1 MNMLTKQ
8 ADNAAVSLIK
18 VVRNGQITLPAE
30 VRKTLMVKEGDYL
43 EASLVNGKVVLT
55 PVSVFDRDKTDQKLD
70 EILSRVKYTG
80 SQPAPSEEEI
90 LSDMVDIIHQMR
102 RENAEGGAR

>member
-8 ADNAAVSLIK
+8 ADSVPVSLIK

-55 PVSVFDRDKTDQKLD
+55 PVSVFDRDKTDQKLE

-80 SQPAPSEEEI
+80 PQPAPSEDEV
-90 LSDMVDIIHQMR
+90 LSDVVDIIHRMR
-102 RENAEGGAR
+102 SQNAEGGAR

>member
-8 ADNAAVSLIK
+8 AENAAVSLIK

-55 PVSVFDRDKTDQKLD
+55 PFSVSDRGKADQKLD
-70 EILSRVKYTG
+70 EILGRVKYTG

-90 LSDMVDIIHQMR
+90 LSDVVNIIHRMR
-102 RENAEGGAR
+102 RKNAEGGAR